1 MKIEVRNNNI
11 DGALRVF
18 KKKLQQDG
26 IFNELRKREHFMSK
40 SERKRLNKAA
50 GRRRCLKEE
59 QKRIE
64 EYGF

>member
-18 KKKLQQDG
+18 KKRLQQDG
-26 IFNELRKREHFMSK
+26 IFNELRKREHFISK
-40 SERKRLNKAA
+40 SERKRLDKAA
-50 GRRRCLKEE
+50 GRRRHLKEKE
-59 QKRIE
+59 KRIE